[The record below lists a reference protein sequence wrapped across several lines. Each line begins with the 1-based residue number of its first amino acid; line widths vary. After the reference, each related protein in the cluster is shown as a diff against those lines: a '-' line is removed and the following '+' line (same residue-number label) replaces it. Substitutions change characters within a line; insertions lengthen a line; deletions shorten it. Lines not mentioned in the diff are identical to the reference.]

1 MSVLSGLN
9 RIAAALQLHPTVR
22 LAVVAALLSAAKVLL
37 YTTGTT
43 LFLSRQGIEALPIL
57 YLTLSIIATCISLLL
72 AAMIDRAP
80 PAYLLPG
87 LAAFS
92 VLGIVALQAGLAADW
107 QQAPAGILIAAH
119 VYDIITDIVFWVL
132 AAALFDNLRLRRLTP
147 HLYIAIAAGGS
158 LAGIMAERALAIM
171 AAEQLLW
178 PAAGLVCVAV
188 ALFGNAAGGLA
199 VTAHAEQQPPEQ
211 ATRESPRAALADLRR
226 FLVRHPFALCLALN
240 SLLLTTVYSL
250 TEFVAYA
257 VYSEAIPDEAKLGR
271 LLALLFAA
279 LQVAEFAVL
288 WFGARGIIERASP
301 MLRNLIFPLT
311 SLACLIALLLQPR
324 LGWAVLA
331 HINTEA
337 VSNGVFEP
345 VNTTNYSALPVNV
358 HGRARTLADGIF
370 YPFGMAFAGLALTL
384 LPPED
389 AIFRATLL
397 ALTATLF
404 FLALNVIIAR
414 SYLPTLLH
422 QLRHGVV
429 GLDRR
434 RLRKVPASRDAQQLA
449 KLIVSR
455 DRNERRLGIE
465 LTESAPAP
473 EIHTLLVAVAPALIH
488 VAPRLDDREW
498 VRAARLIGCLG
509 PSSLGSA
516 LATAIDLEA
525 AESVELLATAHL
537 LADLPMQEIGLDA
550 PAGSFLAALL
560 TLAVDGPPDEAAIRK
575 WLGDPAVRSRIVSVV
590 GEGSPS
596 LLRRVAEQPLALQHH
611 ELKAALLAALART
624 PSGRVPGSLHLFID
638 DLRSSSLPQHR
649 AAALRLMARTSE
661 ADGVSPTAA
670 AADAA
675 AEARF
680 RRLLTLAWPALA
692 DPSRTVRAAA
702 IDVLRKE
709 PRRAMARIAAGG
721 RLLDPALPADRA
733 RGLIELLAAI
743 GDRPT
748 RRLLRQL
755 IAGLATGAE
764 RDALLLQRLAQSDNV
779 ELAPL
784 RAAVLDHAQ
793 RLTELLF
800 DGLAVLGDRKRA
812 GQLREALREVDARL
826 RAGTIDGLASLK
838 HGVLAR
844 RFIPLLEQLHLEP
857 GPGSRPRSEPATHP
871 ELLSQLAATGDRWL
885 RAAVTLVR
893 ASTEPKAKNSDKETL
908 AMQPMF
914 GPKGPAL
921 TDSSALAGMLRL
933 KRFELFSELPFDVL
947 ELLLHLLEER
957 QFAGGALVQNSG
969 HPLLHAWLIDTGGVV
984 ATWPGGLRES
994 FGPEGCIGETALI
1007 DPTLVAPEIMATSQ
1021 CRVFRLHRVAFQDLA
1036 HEHPVL
1042 IESLCRLLARNLGRM
1057 RSLDSR
1063 IRHPDQAEGE
1073 TAAMPRPSAN
1083 EAPSTE
1089 ASAGRRAEALNR

>member
-1 MSVLSGLN
+1 VLTGLT
-9 RIAAALQLHPTVR
+9 RAAAALQLHPTVR
-22 LAVVAALLSAAKVLL
+22 LSLVAALLSAAKVLL

-57 YLTLSIIATCISLLL
+57 YLTLSVIATCVSLLL
-72 AAMIDRAP
+72 AAMIDRAR

-87 LAAFS
+87 MAAFS
-92 VLGIVALQAGLAADW
+92 VLGIVALQVGLATDW
-107 QQAPAGILIAAH
+107 QQVPAGILIAAH
-119 VYDIITDIVFWVL
+119 VYDIVTDIVFWVL

-147 HLYIAIAAGGS
+147 HLFIAIAAGGS
-158 LAGIMAERALAIM
+158 LAGVIAERALALV
-171 AAEQLLW
+171 ATEHLLW
-178 PAAGLVCVAV
+178 PVAGLVCLAA
-188 ALFGNAAGGLA
+188 ALFGNAARGLSA
-199 VTAHAEQQPPEQ
+199 PSNADLSPAEQTTQGSRQ
-211 ATRESPRAALADLRR
+211 ASLSDLWR
-226 FLVRHPFALCLALN
+226 FLARHPFALCLALN

-257 VYSEAIPDEAKLGR
+257 VYSEAIQDEAELGR

-279 LQVAEFAVL
+279 LQIAEFAVL
-288 WFGARGIIERASP
+288 WFGTRGIIERAGP
-301 MLRNLIFPLT
+301 MLRNLLFPLT
-311 SLACLIALLLQPR
+311 SLACLFALLLQPR
-324 LGWAVLA
+324 LGWAILA

-337 VSNGVFEP
+337 VSNAVFEP

-370 YPFGMAFAGLALTL
+370 YPAGMAFAGLALTL
-384 LPPED
+384 LPPDD

-397 ALTATLF
+397 ALIATLF

-429 GLDRR
+429 GLDRTRPR
-434 RLRKVPASRDAQQLA
+434 RTPAPRDAQQLA
-449 KLIVSR
+449 QLIASR
-455 DRNERRLGIE
+455 DRKERRLGIE
-465 LTESAPAP
+465 LIESASTSDT
-473 EIHTLLVAVAPALIH
+473 HGLLAAVAPALIS

-498 VRAARLIGCLG
+498 VRAARLLGRLKASCLG
-509 PSSLGSA
+509 SE
-516 LATAIDLEA
+516 LATAIDLA
-525 AESVELLATAHL
+525 ATESVELLATAHL
-537 LADLPMQEIGLDA
+537 LANLPMQGIGLDA

-560 TLAVDGPPDEAAIRK
+560 TLAVDEPANEEAIRE
-575 WLGDPAVRSRIVSVV
+575 WLGDPAVRNRIVTVV
-590 GEGSPS
+590 RKGSPS
-596 LLRRVAEQPLALQHH
+596 LIRRVAEQPLALQHR
-611 ELKAALLAALART
+611 ELKSALLEALARM
-624 PSGRVPGSLHLFID
+624 PSDMVPGALHPFID
-638 DLRSSSLPQHR
+638 DLRKSPLPQHR
-649 AAALRLMARTSE
+649 AAALRLMAQTSE
-661 ADGVSPTAA
+661 PGGIAPTTA

-675 AEARF
+675 DEARF
-680 RRLLTLAWPALA
+680 RGLLALAWPALA

-764 RDALLLQRLAQSDNV
+764 RDALLLQRLAQNDGP

-800 DGLAVLGDRKRA
+800 DGLAVLGDSKRA

-857 GPGSRPRSEPATHP
+857 GPGSSPRSELATHA
-871 ELLSQLAATGDRWL
+871 ELLSLLASAGDRWL
-885 RAAVTLVR
+885 RAAVALV
-893 ASTEPKAKNSDKETL
+893 KAPREAAARDHDKETIV
-908 AMQPMF
+908 MQPMF
-914 GPKGPAL
+914 GRKGPAL
-921 TDSSALAGMLRL
+921 TDSAALAGMLRL
-933 KRFELFSELPFDVL
+933 KRFELFAELPFDVL
-947 ELLLHLLEER
+947 EALLHLLEER
-957 QFAGGALVQNSG
+957 QYAGGALLQTSG
-969 HPLLHAWLIDTGGVV
+969 HPLLYAWLIDTGGVV

-1007 DPTLVAPEIMATSQ
+1007 DPTIVAPEIAATSQ

-1036 HEHPVL
+1036 REHPVL
-1042 IESLCRLLARNLGRM
+1042 MESLCRLLARNLSRLHSSDGRL
-1057 RSLDSR
+1057 RRPDPAQGEAAAISHASGNEGPPNGASSA
-1063 IRHPDQAEGE
+1063 RH
-1073 TAAMPRPSAN
+1073 
-1083 EAPSTE
+1083 
-1089 ASAGRRAEALNR
+1089 AEALNR